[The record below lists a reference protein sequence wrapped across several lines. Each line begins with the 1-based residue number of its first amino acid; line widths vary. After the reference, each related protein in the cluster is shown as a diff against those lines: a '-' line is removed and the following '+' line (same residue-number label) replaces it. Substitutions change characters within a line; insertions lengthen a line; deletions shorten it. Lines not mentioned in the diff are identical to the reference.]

1 MRSSG
6 KYPPSSR
13 FGIGPLQIDLERGT
27 VSAAGGG
34 NGLTSRAEHLLLL
47 LARYPNLLVSR
58 EQILET
64 VWAGRVVE
72 DAAITNAI
80 WQIRRALGE
89 RGKEILQ
96 TRAKRGYVLVVAD
109 SDWIIDR
116 TIDGTIDGTI
126 DPQAAPDDPADR
138 SIDTAAAAASRVEAD
153 RVDSAADG
161 HVAVD
166 RTAVDDATAATA
178 VHVPASTGSPRS
190 SLRIAAAVG
199 LVAIAGAVLAWR
211 LLTGAPERFALR
223 PDVDMSI
230 SAPTPPQLDWLHTA
244 VLRTA
249 VETAYLHGGTAVHF
263 EKAQTRNPFAGPHLQ
278 VRVIGAAKTDIEAEL
293 RIAQGKLVVR
303 ERFRGP
309 ANALEPALRAMLVRT
324 FGPAPIALTPA
335 GEAYVSGRVAEF
347 RFDQQAA
354 LVEYRRALSRDP
366 RMTEAKIAMA
376 GILLAQGRAADAQSR
391 LLNLI
396 GDSTLTPSQRC
407 RFEVMLAQMP
417 AGPSSSGMCPRALA
431 IASLQ
436 RLELRDALQQLQHLG
451 ATPMGA
457 QQWLEEENATIL
469 ALLRLQ
475 EWQHAEYEI
484 ARAQRVAQEAGWE
497 HARIE
502 IGASRATL
510 AIHRSRLDDAMR
522 VRRRIAEEMAAL
534 GDVAAA
540 LENRIWAIRPMQV
553 VPGEAVGRHRAELQK
568 ILDRAR
574 EIGSVRM
581 QIDALLLLARLD
593 RDRAEVWRSH
603 LARARSLAAEAGLDR
618 QQTLDPY
625 FVVAE
630 MVFQQQYREAL
641 ETLAALEASGNRHPR
656 ARAWSLTLQTRAYFA
671 RDELPAAIAAVDAME
686 TEGLDV
692 PGSVDFCLL
701 SWLFVEADRPDRA
714 RAYLKRCRAVEYDR
728 AAQALRGDYGVLAEA
743 RLHQRYGEP
752 ERAWSVLKPRLEAL
766 LALSVPTREEADSM
780 TLLARHATAMRGAER
795 ALLERALAQSA
806 AIAARDGAGPRLRLG
821 VHLLRWRLCAL
832 AHSDC
837 GPALLPWAA
846 EERLEQRLATRAAD

>member
-1 MRSSG
+1 MRSSD

-27 VSAAGGG
+27 VSAQDGSS
-34 NGLTSRAEHLLLL
+34 GLTSRAERLLLL

-80 WQIRRALGE
+80 WQIRRALGQ

-109 SDWIIDR
+109 SDWIID
-116 TIDGTIDGTI
+116 
-126 DPQAAPDDPADR
+126 PQASPDDPR
-138 SIDTAAAAASRVEAD
+138 SRVVDTADAAGHLSESDPVGSAEDGEVAA
-153 RVDSAADG
+153 
-161 HVAVD
+161 
-166 RTAVDDATAATA
+166 DDATAAA
-178 VHVPASTGSPRS
+178 PVQVPASTRSPRS
-190 SLRIAAAVG
+190 SLRIAAAVA
-199 LVAIAGAVLAWR
+199 LVAITGAALAWR
-211 LLTGAPERFALR
+211 LLASAPERFALR

-230 SAPTPPQLDWLHTA
+230 SAPTPPQLDWLHAA

-249 VETAYLHGGTAVHF
+249 VETAYLHGGTVVHF
-263 EKAQTRNPFAGPHLQ
+263 QKAQTRNPFAGPHLQ
-278 VRVIGAAKTDIEAEL
+278 VRLISAANTDIEAEL
-293 RIAQGKLVVR
+293 RITQGEFAVR

-309 ANALEPALRAMLVRT
+309 ANALEPALRAMLTRT
-324 FGPAPIALTPA
+324 FGPAPMALSQA
-335 GEAYVSGRVAEF
+335 GEAYISGRVAQF
-347 RFDQQAA
+347 RFDDQAA
-354 LVEYRRALSRDP
+354 LVEYRRAISRDP
-366 RMTEAKIAMA
+366 RVTEAKIAMA
-376 GILLAQGRAADAQSR
+376 GILLAQGRAADAQSQ
-391 LLNLI
+391 LLALE

-417 AGPSSSGMCPRALA
+417 LGPSSTVKCPRALA

-436 RLELRDALQQLQHLG
+436 RLELRDALQQLQRLSE
-451 ATPMGA
+451 TPMSA

-510 AIHRSRLDDAMR
+510 AIHRSRLDDAIR
-522 VRRRIAEEMAAL
+522 VRVRVAEEMEAL
-534 GDVAAA
+534 GDVAAG
-540 LENRIWAIRPMQV
+540 LENRIWAIRPMQI
-553 VPGEAVGRHRAELQK
+553 VPGETVGRHRAELQK

-581 QIDALLLLARLD
+581 QIDALRLLARLD
-593 RDRAEVWRSH
+593 RDRVEVWRLH
-603 LARARSLAAEAGLDR
+603 LARARSLAEEAGLDR

-630 MVFQQQYREAL
+630 LVFQQRYREAI

-671 RDELPAAIAAVDAME
+671 RDELSAAIAAVDAME
-686 TEGLDV
+686 KEGLDV
-692 PGSVDFCLL
+692 PGSADFCLL

-728 AAQALRGDYGVLAEA
+728 AAQALRGDFGVLAEA
-743 RLHQRYGEP
+743 RLLQRDGES
-752 ERAWSVLKPRLEAL
+752 ERAWSVLRPRLEAL
-766 LALSVPTREEADSM
+766 LALSEPTREEADSM
-780 TLLARHATAMRGAER
+780 TLLARHAAAMRGADR
-795 ALLERALAQSA
+795 ALLERVLGQSA

-832 AHSDC
+832 ARSDC
-837 GPALLPWAA
+837 GPVLLPWAA
-846 EERLEQRLATRAAD
+846 EERLEQRLATETAGR